1 MADTLTSTIT
11 NLASDVDTT
20 VARLAARER
29 YDELTAASQAVVDL
43 GHAVAAARGRA
54 VRALV
59 EEVGATAAARD
70 LGVSRNRVYTLMA
83 QGDND

>member
-1 MADTLTSTIT
+1 MADTLTSTIAA
-11 NLASDVDTT
+11 LASDIDTAT
-20 VARLAARER
+20 AGLDSRAR
-29 YDELTAASQAVVDL
+29 YDELTAASVAVVDL

-59 EEVGATAAARD
+59 EQHGATTVARD

-83 QGDND
+83 QGDDD